1 MRHDLAIIHRNSMPE
16 AFLLEY
22 MLLPS
27 RIHRQPKFH
36 QHGHEC
42 LLISSDPQ
50 SPAWAK
56 LVRSKLKYLYE
67 QLLPMIERLSKER
80 FWILQALLLLYTGWI
95 FSVHCAISTAQN
107 WKSQLSVASYV
118 RMLYSAK
125 ALHESKSDFLAHWIV
140 QREEK
145 ENYHSINSSVANGSI
160 IDNIDAWEV
169 TTIKLR
175 RNARW
180 EPINGFMSLH
190 SEHWC
195 LNLPQTDSGILGGF
209 IIIASMH

>member
-1 MRHDLAIIHRNSMPE
+1 MSLFLNLVELSNYDRSAMRHDLAIIHRNSMPE

-125 ALHESKSDFLAHWIV
+125 ALHESKSDFLVSAK
-140 QREEK
+140 RK
-145 ENYHSINSSVANGSI
+145 
-160 IDNIDAWEV
+160 
-169 TTIKLR
+169 K
-175 RNARW
+175 
-180 EPINGFMSLH
+180 
-190 SEHWC
+190 
-195 LNLPQTDSGILGGF
+195 
-209 IIIASMH
+209 IIIQLTLQSQTVPS

>member
-1 MRHDLAIIHRNSMPE
+1 MVSCPCFWIWLSCQIMTDLLWDMTWPSSIEIVCPKLSFSNTCSYLPE
-16 AFLLEY
+16 
-22 MLLPS
+22 S
-27 RIHRQPKFH
+27 IDCQPKFH

-125 ALHESKSDFLAHWIV
+125 ALHESKSDFLVSAK
-140 QREEK
+140 RK
-145 ENYHSINSSVANGSI
+145 
-160 IDNIDAWEV
+160 
-169 TTIKLR
+169 K
-175 RNARW
+175 
-180 EPINGFMSLH
+180 
-190 SEHWC
+190 
-195 LNLPQTDSGILGGF
+195 
-209 IIIASMH
+209 IIIQLTLQSQTVPS